1 MMMQNPKIKI
11 AQVITR
17 LDRGGAPDIYRI
29 LCNHLDPAVYDIT
42 LIMGH
47 CECPSLKTDELLK
60 KFKGKTIVV
69 PSLRREIN
77 PANDIAAFARLYA
90 IFQNHKFDIVHAHT
104 AKAGALGRLAAGLA
118 GGAVIVH
125 TPHGHNFYGYFGPR
139 ASAIIVKIEKF
150 LTLFTDRIIALTE
163 LERSDYVKFG
173 IDDGRKITVIYQGLE
188 LEKET
193 LDRENI
199 FNLKSVF
206 NIQPEDLVI
215 GMVGRLE
222 PVKGSMFFIEA
233 APLIAKRFPATKFLV
248 AGEGSLRNEM
258 EERARKLGI
267 SDRVIFAGWREDV
280 PDMISIMDVVVQ
292 PSLNEA
298 VGIALVEAQ
307 AQGVAVVATNVGGIP
322 EAVVD
327 GRTGILVPPSDAE
340 ALAEAVMELL
350 SDGTKRA
357 GMGAA
362 GRAWVQDKFR
372 AETMAEKTSALY
384 MELLEKKRRN
394 LHQGV

>member
-1 MMMQNPKIKI
+1 MMQNPKIKI

-29 LCNHLDPAVYDIT
+29 LCDHLDPAVYDIT
-42 LIMGH
+42 LIIGH
-47 CECPSLKTDELLK
+47 CEYPTLKTRELLK
-60 KFKGKTIVV
+60 KFQGKTIVV
-69 PSLRREIN
+69 PSLKREIN
-77 PANDIAAFARLYA
+77 PANDMAAFTRLYA
-90 IFQNHKFDIVHAHT
+90 IFCDHKFDVIHTHT

-118 GGAVIVH
+118 GGSVIVH

-139 ASAIIVKIEKF
+139 ASAVIVKIEKF
-150 LTLFTDRIIALTE
+150 LTLFTDRIVALTE
-163 LERSDYVKFG
+163 LERSDYIKFG
-173 IDDGRKITVIYQGLE
+173 IDDGRKIIVIYQGLE

-193 LDRENI
+193 LDQEDI

-206 NIQPEDLVI
+206 NIQPEDLVV

-222 PVKGSMFFIEA
+222 PVKGSTFFIEA
-233 APLIAKRFPATKFLV
+233 ASLISKRFPGAKFLV

-258 EERARKLGI
+258 EEKARKLGI
-267 SDRVIFAGWREDV
+267 ADKVIFAGWREDV
-280 PDMISIMDVVVQ
+280 PDMISVMDVVVQ

-307 AQGVAVVATNVGGIP
+307 AQGVPIVATKVGGIP

-327 GRTGILVPPSDAE
+327 GKTGILVPPSDAE
-340 ALAEAVMELL
+340 KLAEAVSGLL
-350 SDGTKRA
+350 ADKAKRA
-357 GMGAA
+357 AMGAA

-394 LHQGV
+394 LRQGA